1 MPMNETLSIVAALI
15 AAYLVGSIPLAYLMG
30 RWLKGIDIRQVGT
43 KNMGTMNTFY
53 EVGFWPGMLV
63 LTVDISKGAA
73 AVAVARVLETPQ
85 IIEFL
90 AGMVAVMGH
99 VLPVWLK
106 FKGGKGGATCIGVLA
121 FLMPWG
127 IPIYAATFGLILLI
141 TRFPTFSYSAAF
153 IIFPIIGWVIY
164 HSTAFIIYPMA
175 LLMIP
180 GLQYIMRVKQIGE
193 RSTSFKDAVFR
204 KSLRDRR

>member
-1 MPMNETLSIVAALI
+1 MNDTLAIFVALL
-15 AAYLVGSIPLAYLMG
+15 AAYLVGSFPLAYLMG
-30 RWLKGIDIRQVGT
+30 RWIKHVDIRRVGS

-53 EVGFWPGMLV
+53 EVGFLPGLIVMA
-63 LTVDISKGAA
+63 VDIGKG
-73 AVAVARVLETPQ
+73 AVAVAIARELGTPQ
-85 IIEFL
+85 IIELL
-90 AGMVAVMGH
+90 AGMVAVSGH

-127 IPIYAATFGLILLI
+127 IPIYAAAFGLFLLI

-153 IIFPIIGWVIY
+153 ITFGFVGWLIY
-164 HSTAFIIYPMA
+164 HSATFVVYAVV

-180 GLQYIMRVKQIGE
+180 GFQYIVRVKQIGQK
-193 RSTSFKDAVFR
+193 STGLKDAIFR
-204 KSLRDRR
+204 KNLKDRR

>member
-1 MPMNETLSIVAALI
+1 MNDILNIILVLAV
-15 AAYLVGSIPLAYLMG
+15 AYLVGSFPLAYLMG
-30 RWLKGIDIRQVGT
+30 RWLKGFDIRQVGT

-53 EVGFWPGMLV
+53 QVGFWPGMLV
-63 LTVDISKGAA
+63 LTADISKGAL
-73 AVAVARVLETPQ
+73 AVAIARALETPQ
-85 IIEFL
+85 IIEL
-90 AGMVAVMGH
+90 AAGMVAVLGH
-99 VLPVWLK
+99 VFPVWLK

-127 IPIYAATFGLILLI
+127 IPIYATTFGVLLLI
-141 TRFPTFSYSAAF
+141 TRFPTLSYSVAF
-153 IIFPIIGWVIY
+153 VSFGFVAWLIY
-164 HSTAFIIYPMA
+164 DALLYVLYAFV

-193 RSTSFKDAVFR
+193 RSSSFKDAIFR

>member
-1 MPMNETLSIVAALI
+1 MNDILNIILVLAV
-15 AAYLVGSIPLAYLMG
+15 AYLVGSFPLAYLMG
-30 RWLKGIDIRQVGT
+30 RWLKGFDIRQVGT

-53 EVGFWPGMLV
+53 QVGFWPGMLV
-63 LTVDISKGAA
+63 LTADISKGAL
-73 AVAVARVLETPQ
+73 AVAIARALETPH
-85 IIEFL
+85 IIEL
-90 AGMVAVMGH
+90 AAGMVAVLGH
-99 VLPVWLK
+99 VFPVWLK

-127 IPIYAATFGLILLI
+127 IPIYAATFGVLLLI
-141 TRFPTFSYSAAF
+141 TRFPTLSYSVAF
-153 IIFPIIGWVIY
+153 VSFGFVAWLIY
-164 HSTAFIIYPMA
+164 DALLYVLYAFV

-193 RSTSFKDAVFR
+193 RSSSFKDAIFR

>member
-1 MPMNETLSIVAALI
+1 MNDILNIILVLAV
-15 AAYLVGSIPLAYLMG
+15 AYLVGSFPLAYLMG
-30 RWLKGIDIRQVGT
+30 RWLKGFDIRQVGT

-53 EVGFWPGMLV
+53 QVGFWPGMLV
-63 LTVDISKGAA
+63 LTADISKGAL
-73 AVAVARVLETPQ
+73 AVAIARALETPQ
-85 IIEFL
+85 IIEL
-90 AGMVAVMGH
+90 AAGMVAVLGH
-99 VLPVWLK
+99 VFPVWLK

-127 IPIYAATFGLILLI
+127 IPIYAATFGVLLLI
-141 TRFPTFSYSAAF
+141 TRFPTLSYSVAF
-153 IIFPIIGWVIY
+153 VSFGFVAWLIY
-164 HSTAFIIYPMA
+164 DALLYVLYAFV

-193 RSTSFKDAVFR
+193 RSSSFKDAIFR

>member
-1 MPMNETLSIVAALI
+1 MNDILNIVVAL
-15 AAYLVGSIPLAYLMG
+15 AVAYLVGSFPLAYLMG
-30 RWLKGIDIRQVGT
+30 RWVKGFDIRQVGT

-53 EVGFWPGMLV
+53 QVGFWPGMLV
-63 LTVDISKGAA
+63 LTADISKGAL
-73 AVAVARVLETPQ
+73 AVAIARALETPQ
-85 IIEFL
+85 IIEL
-90 AGMVAVMGH
+90 AAGMVAVLGH

-127 IPIYAATFGLILLI
+127 IPIYAATFGILLLI
-141 TRFPTFSYSAAF
+141 TRFPTLSYSVAF
-153 IIFPIIGWVIY
+153 VSFGFVAWLIY
-164 HSTAFIIYPMA
+164 GSLLYALYAFA

-193 RSTSFKDAVFR
+193 RSSSFKDAVFR

>member
-1 MPMNETLSIVAALI
+1 MNEFAAIILALL
-15 AAYLVGSIPLAYLMG
+15 AAYLMGSIPLAYLIG
-30 RWLKGIDIRQVGT
+30 RWRKGVDIRQVGT

-53 EVGFWPGMLV
+53 QVGFWPGMLV
-63 LTVDISKGAA
+63 LTVDISKGAL
-73 AVAVARVLETPQ
+73 AVAVARALETPQ
-85 IIEFL
+85 IIELL

-127 IPIYAATFGLILLI
+127 IPIYAAVFGLILLI

-153 IIFPIIGWVIY
+153 VIFPLIGWLIY
-164 HSTAFIIYPMA
+164 HSTIYVIYPLI
-175 LLMIP
+175 LLLIP
-180 GLQYIMRVKQIGE
+180 GFQYIVRVKQIGQ
-193 RSTSFKDAVFR
+193 RSTSFRDAVFR